1 MCDPTWQPKKAE
13 VTKSVNANSLH
24 TSTCSY
30 LTNEVLLQTF
40 RTWVVGS
47 QRCAYIRA
55 IADGGSQTTFI
66 REDISKTLCLKELGS
81 TSLQLNTFGQAA
93 ATSQRRRLVEV
104 RLRSQYDGTEHLIQA
119 VEVPFICQD
128 VVQVPAEHDFVK
140 TLEDSGHNIADKLYI
155 PGMAAVP
162 GIGLLV
168 GCDHLWQLMTGEI
181 KRYSGNAG
189 MVALDSVF
197 GWMFQGPLS
206 LSTSVN
212 LTMNTCVLRVSAS
225 AEPADSIMQKFWEL
239 ESIGIVDQDNTMNEA
254 SDVLCEFKRN
264 VKFKEGRYEV
274 ALPWK
279 DNGGRLDDNKTQ
291 AMKRL
296 LALGMKL
303 RRHPEFGQQY
313 DSTIRSYMT
322 LGHAERVKEIGPS
335 SFPVYYMPHHA
346 VIRSESTTTK
356 VRVVFDASSHGPE
369 YTSLN
374 EHLEKGPRL
383 LADLTTLLIK
393 FRLHPIALTADIEKA
408 FLQICIREQDR
419 DALRFLWF
427 KQVPSDENPKPE
439 VEEWRMTRVPFGT
452 TASPFLLNATLQHH
466 LRLVSG
472 SFRDTAALLAKS
484 FYVDDLLVGA
494 DTDQEAQRVFTEA
507 NAILESAGM
516 RLRKWTSNSTHLQ
529 QLFEQEEGITSTD
542 GTLKI
547 LGMVWEPRRDLM
559 TIASKSV
566 LSFFDKDRNSKRSV
580 LHTVARIFDPLGMI
594 APFTVQA
601 KILFQELW
609 KRDVSWD

>member
-1 MCDPTWQPKKAE
+1 
-13 VTKSVNANSLH
+13 
-24 TSTCSY
+24 
-30 LTNEVLLQTF
+30 
-40 RTWVVGS
+40 
-47 QRCAYIRA
+47 
-55 IADGGSQTTFI
+55 
-66 REDISKTLCLKELGS
+66 
-81 TSLQLNTFGQAA
+81 
-93 ATSQRRRLVEV
+93 
-104 RLRSQYDGTEHLIQA
+104 
-119 VEVPFICQD
+119 
-128 VVQVPAEHDFVK
+128 
-140 TLEDSGHNIADKLYI
+140 
-155 PGMAAVP
+155 MAALP

-189 MVALDSVF
+189 MVALDSVL

-212 LTMNTCVLRVSAS
+212 LTMNTCVLRVIAL

-239 ESIGIVDQDNTMNEA
+239 ESIGIVDQDNTINEA
-254 SDVLCEFKRN
+254 TDVLCEFKRN

-274 ALPWK
+274 ALHLK
-279 DNGGRLDDNKTQ
+279 DNSGRSDDNKTQ

-296 LALGMKL
+296 LALGTKL

-322 LGHAERVKEIGPS
+322 LGHAERVKKIGPS

-346 VIRSESTTTK
+346 VIRSEPTTTK
-356 VRVVFDASSHGPE
+356 VGVVFDASSRGSEH
-369 YTSLN
+369 TSLN
-374 EHLEKGPRL
+374 EHLEKGLRL

-408 FLQICIREQDR
+408 FLQICIREQGR
-419 DALRFLWF
+419 DVLRFLWF

-439 VEEWRMTRVPFGT
+439 VEEWRRTRVPFGT

-466 LRLVSG
+466 LKRVSG
-472 SFRDTAALLAKS
+472 CFRDTAALLAKS

-507 NAILESAGM
+507 NAILESASM
-516 RLRKWTSNSTHLQ
+516 RLIKWTSNSTHLQ

-542 GTLKI
+542 GTVKI
-547 LGMVWEPRRDLM
+547 LRMVWEPRRDL
-559 TIASKSV
+559 
-566 LSFFDKDRNSKRSV
+566 R
-580 LHTVARIFDPLGMI
+580 P
-594 APFTVQA
+594 
-601 KILFQELW
+601 
-609 KRDVSWD
+609 

>member
-1 MCDPTWQPKKAE
+1 
-13 VTKSVNANSLH
+13 
-24 TSTCSY
+24 
-30 LTNEVLLQTF
+30 
-40 RTWVVGS
+40 
-47 QRCAYIRA
+47 
-55 IADGGSQTTFI
+55 
-66 REDISKTLCLKELGS
+66 
-81 TSLQLNTFGQAA
+81 
-93 ATSQRRRLVEV
+93 
-104 RLRSQYDGTEHLIQA
+104 
-119 VEVPFICQD
+119 
-128 VVQVPAEHDFVK
+128 
-140 TLEDSGHNIADKLYI
+140 
-155 PGMAAVP
+155 MAAVP
-162 GIGLLV
+162 GIGLLL

-225 AEPADSIMQKFWEL
+225 VEPKDSIMQKFWEL
-239 ESIGIVDQDNTMNEA
+239 ESIGNVDQENTINEA

-264 VKFKEGRYEV
+264 VKLKEGRYEV
-274 ALPWK
+274 AFPWK

-296 LALGMKL
+296 LALGTKL

-374 EHLEKGPRL
+374 EHLEKGTRL
-383 LADLTTLLIK
+383 LVDLTTLLIK
-393 FRLHPIALTADIEKA
+393 FRLHSIALTADIEMA

-529 QLFEQEEGITSTD
+529 QLFEQEEAITSTD
-542 GTLKI
+542 ETLRI
-547 LGMVWEPRRDLM
+547 LGIVWEPRRDLM
-559 TIASKSV
+559 TIASNYESPV
-566 LSFFDKDRNSKRSV
+566 FGVGFE
-580 LHTVARIFDPLGMI
+580 TV
-594 APFTVQA
+594 
-601 KILFQELW
+601 E
-609 KRDVSWD
+609 